1 MLYYGIFGLIMIL
14 FGLKLVSEQYLTFY
28 ITLVIHKEINL
39 VKGSLMY
46 ETWSSPLDLSISC
59 YLFNVTNPDDVM
71 QGENPRLVE
80 YGPFVYNELFEKQVI
95 DVDEENDEIT
105 YTTRSTY
112 TFNKRRSLRV
122 SSHDKVTILNP
133 AYLGSILTLTSL
145 PADFMK
151 KYGDNIPKLFQN
163 RTSIF
168 LKAKATDILFDGVKV
183 SCNVR
188 KFPELN
194 LICKTMQS
202 KPPPVLQQTDKEE
215 VFLLS
220 IFQRVRSNL
229 RDEQEPNTKNSFKR
243 LLSFYKG
250 VNKINNTIRG
260 PYTVNR
266 GLRNVSLIGYSTAFK
281 GQKEQEIWHSEECNK
296 IRGSDSI
303 TWAPLLKPTST
314 VVSFSPDLCR
324 SIETDFEK
332 KIAVHGIVG
341 LKFAMQERVWHVNQ
355 TQCYCPV
362 VKNEAQCL
370 PQGLIDE
377 SQCQMLPVMLSEPH
391 FLHGDPKLLDY
402 ARGLKPDKKLHETY
416 IAIEP
421 LTGTPIAGQK
431 CTQINMKLTKQP
443 VKLLA
448 NVSEGYFPILWCKS
462 VMIFRRITVASVFQ
476 KLGMKFI
483 SKHRVLKR

>member
-1 MLYYGIFGLIMIL
+1 
-14 FGLKLVSEQYLTFY
+14 
-28 ITLVIHKEINL
+28 
-39 VKGSLMY
+39 
-46 ETWSSPLDLSISC
+46 
-59 YLFNVTNPDDVM
+59 M
-71 QGENPRLVE
+71 QGKNPRLVE

-112 TFNKRRSLRV
+112 TFNKRRSLMV

-133 AYLGSILTLTSL
+133 AYIGSILTLTSL

-183 SCNVR
+183 SCNLR

-202 KPPPVLQQTDKEE
+202 KPPPVLRQTDKEG

-220 IFQRVRSNL
+220 IFQR
-229 RDEQEPNTKNSFKR
+229 
-243 LLSFYKG
+243 
-250 VNKINNTIRG
+250 INDTIRG

-266 GLRNVSLIGYSTAFK
+266 GLRNISLMGYSTAFK
-281 GQKEQEIWHSEECNK
+281 GEREQEIWHSESCNK
-296 IRGSDSI
+296 VRGSDSI
-303 TWAPLLKPTST
+303 IWAPLVKPTST

-324 SIETDFEK
+324 SMEADYEK
-332 KIAVHGIVG
+332 EIAVHGIVG
-341 LKFAMQERVWHVNQ
+341 SKFVMQERVWHANQ

-362 VKNEAQCL
+362 VNNEAQCL

-377 SQCQMLPVMLSEPH
+377 SQCQMLPVIFSEPH
-391 FLHGDPKLLDY
+391 FLHGDPQLLDY

-421 LTGTPIAGQK
+421 LTGTPISGQK
-431 CTQINMKLTKQP
+431 STQINMKLTKQP

-448 NVSEGYFPILWCKS
+448 NVNEGYFPILWCKS
-462 VMIFRRITVASVFQ
+462 VMIFCKITVASVFQ
-476 KLGMKFI
+476 KRGMKFI
-483 SKHRVLKR
+483 STHRILKR